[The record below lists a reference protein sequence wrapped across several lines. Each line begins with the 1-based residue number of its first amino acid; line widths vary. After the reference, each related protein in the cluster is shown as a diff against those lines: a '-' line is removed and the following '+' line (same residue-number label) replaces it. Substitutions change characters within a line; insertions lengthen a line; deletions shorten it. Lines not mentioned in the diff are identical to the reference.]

1 MAKRQVQRHRRLRP
15 GTRDPIGGKCEA
27 ENCPHPAYA
36 EVFIPDSGR
45 KHRLC
50 GPHAGAVERQIRRNE
65 EAAQGSKLERA
76 EERLGLR

>member
-1 MAKRQVQRHRRLRP
+1 MAKRRLTKHRRLASGR
-15 GTRDPIGGKCEA
+15 RFRIGGKCEA
-27 ENCPHPAYA
+27 ADCPHDAYA

-50 GPHAGAVERQIRRNE
+50 GPHASAVERQIRRNE
-65 EAAQGSKLERA
+65 EHARGEGRKAT